1 MGFQNENQHLPGS
14 PVYICSDTGT
24 GTGTALQVRLE
35 TCSPPEAEEV
45 CAGSTRPFPGGS
57 AFYHVRCG
65 SSSYVG
71 PDVYHF
77 QPVADVQRPYV
88 CQNDA
93 TARPEWTLLG
103 FFICEQLA

>member
-1 MGFQNENQHLPGS
+1 MGNENQHLPGS
-14 PVYICSDTGT
+14 RVYICSGT
-24 GTGTALQVRLE
+24 GTTLEVRLE

-45 CAGSTRPFPGGS
+45 CVGSTRPFPEGI

-71 PDVYHF
+71 SDVYHF
-77 QPVADVQRPYV
+77 QPVAGVQRPYV

-93 TARPEWTLLG
+93 VARPEWTLLG
-103 FFICEQLA
+103 FFQLRATGVIEAA